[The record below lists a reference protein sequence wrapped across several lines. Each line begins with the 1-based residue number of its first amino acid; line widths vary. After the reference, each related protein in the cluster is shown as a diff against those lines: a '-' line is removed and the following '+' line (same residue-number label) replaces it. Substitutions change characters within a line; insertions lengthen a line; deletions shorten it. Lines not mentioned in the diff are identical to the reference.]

1 MDLVI
6 QENESA
12 LVVGTFGRA
21 IWVLDDLLSLRGII
35 NKNSKSKIIAL
46 SINPAVQVKGL
57 FIAPPGNIWTGFHTT
72 YEGENR
78 EFQKIKIP
86 FYLNDKVS
94 EMDSIY
100 SIIKNDKN
108 QPIQRLVK
116 NNLDEGL
123 NYLVWKLDEKMV
135 TLPGSWINQESR
147 GIPVPPGMYTA
158 ELKYKNET
166 IQSEI
171 KVIQDPRFE
180 LDIDVD
186 ESLFYYQK
194 RAVEQVKRLSNI
206 LNELDRF
213 IKIIEASSFSE
224 KRKKKLLSEIRK
236 IQLKARDRLEN
247 RQLGAW
253 KSNKI
258 TAYSVLYNTI
268 KVSRARLRKPSAQ
281 DESLLSM
288 AKELIDEI
296 EEEFIDFKSKKIK
309 ELN

>member
-1 MDLVI
+1 M
-6 QENESA
+6 
-12 LVVGTFGRA
+12 
-21 IWVLDDLLSLRGII
+21 
-35 NKNSKSKIIAL
+35 
-46 SINPAVQVKGL
+46 
-57 FIAPPGNIWTGFHTT
+57 
-72 YEGENR
+72 
-78 EFQKIKIP
+78 
-86 FYLNDKVS
+86 
-94 EMDSIY
+94 
-100 SIIKNDKN
+100 
-108 QPIQRLVK
+108 
-116 NNLDEGL
+116 
-123 NYLVWKLDEKMV
+123 
-135 TLPGSWINQESR
+135 
-147 GIPVPPGMYTA
+147 
-158 ELKYKNET
+158 
-166 IQSEI
+166 
-171 KVIQDPRFE
+171 
-180 LDIDVD
+180 
-186 ESLFYYQK
+186 
-194 RAVEQVKRLSNI
+194 
-206 LNELDRF
+206 NELDRF

>member
-1 MDLVI
+1 M
-6 QENESA
+6 
-12 LVVGTFGRA
+12 
-21 IWVLDDLLSLRGII
+21 
-35 NKNSKSKIIAL
+35 
-46 SINPAVQVKGL
+46 
-57 FIAPPGNIWTGFHTT
+57 
-72 YEGENR
+72 
-78 EFQKIKIP
+78 
-86 FYLNDKVS
+86 KV
-94 EMDSIY
+94 Y
-100 SIIKNDKN
+100 F
-108 QPIQRLVK
+108 
-116 NNLDEGL
+116 
-123 NYLVWKLDEKMV
+123 
-135 TLPGSWINQESR
+135 
-147 GIPVPPGMYTA
+147 
-158 ELKYKNET
+158 T
-166 IQSEI
+166 IRKE
-171 KVIQDPRFE
+171 P
-180 LDIDVD
+180 
-186 ESLFYYQK
+186 
-194 RAVEQVKRLSNI
+194 EQVKRLFNI